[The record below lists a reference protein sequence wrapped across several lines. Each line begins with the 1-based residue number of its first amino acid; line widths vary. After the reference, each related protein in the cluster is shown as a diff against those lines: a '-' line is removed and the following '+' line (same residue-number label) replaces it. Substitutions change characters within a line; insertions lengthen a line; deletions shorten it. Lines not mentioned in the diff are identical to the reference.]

1 MSFLKSRHL
10 TWSGPLKRSCSGR
23 KIFKNKGWFYRLG
36 LKVFSLNLYFFQ
48 DFSRLWDFER
58 QWKLLTMQWRTSKT
72 FFASEQHSEVFSP
85 KEYKGRKKE
94 LTFQQKSW
102 KRDDWSIHFTMGQK
116 TAKKCQNESGTLISR
131 DYLNNVSLNIFV
143 IFWFLFML

>member
-1 MSFLKSRHL
+1 MC
-10 TWSGPLKRSCSGR
+10 T
-23 KIFKNKGWFYRLG
+23 Y
-36 LKVFSLNLYFFQ
+36 FQ

-116 TAKKCQNESGTLISR
+116 MFKNAKMKVAHWLAALIMWAWNCFYLLCSKTLYYIQCVP
-131 DYLNNVSLNIFV
+131 YEIWIFV
-143 IFWFLFML
+143 VVKSKHGNQFLCITT